1 MLIIET
7 LPLLRQ
13 QIRRLRMEGKR
24 VALVPTMGNLHDG
37 HMKLVDEA
45 KARADVVVVSIF
57 VNPMQFDRPE
67 DLARYPRTLQEDC
80 EKLNKRKVD
89 LVFAPSVKEIYPNGT
104 ETHTYVDV
112 PGLSTMLEGAS
123 RPGHFRGVST
133 IVSKLFNLVQPDIAC
148 FGEKDFQQLALI
160 RKMVA
165 DMGFDIEIV
174 GVPMMRA
181 KDGLALSSRNG
192 YLTAEQRKIAPGLY
206 KVLSSIADKLQAGER
221 DLDEIIAIAGQE
233 LNEKGFRS
241 DDIQI
246 RDADTL
252 LEVSENSKRA
262 VILVAAW
269 LGDARLIDN
278 KLVDGASY
286 SLPCYL

>member
-174 GVPMMRA
+174 GVPIMRA

-192 YLTAEQRKIAPGLY
+192 YLTAEQRKIVPGLY

-221 DLDEIIAIAGQE
+221 DLDEIITIAGQE
-233 LNEKGFRS
+233 LNEKGFRA

-252 LEVSENSKRA
+252 LEVSETSKRA

-278 KLVDGASY
+278 KMVELA
-286 SLPCYL
+286 

>member
-89 LVFAPSVKEIYPNGT
+89 LVFAPSVKELYPNGT

-174 GVPMMRA
+174 GVPIMRA

-221 DLDEIIAIAGQE
+221 DLDEIITIAGQE
-233 LNEKGFRS
+233 LNEKGFRA

-252 LEVSENSKRA
+252 LEVSETSKRA

-278 KLVDGASY
+278 KMVELA
-286 SLPCYL
+286 

>member
-24 VALVPTMGNLHDG
+24 VALVPTMGNLHDY

-174 GVPMMRA
+174 GVPIMR
-181 KDGLALSSRNG
+181 
-192 YLTAEQRKIAPGLY
+192 
-206 KVLSSIADKLQAGER
+206 
-221 DLDEIIAIAGQE
+221 
-233 LNEKGFRS
+233 
-241 DDIQI
+241 
-246 RDADTL
+246 
-252 LEVSENSKRA
+252 
-262 VILVAAW
+262 
-269 LGDARLIDN
+269 
-278 KLVDGASY
+278 
-286 SLPCYL
+286 

>member
-221 DLDEIIAIAGQE
+221 DLDEIITIAGQE
-233 LNEKGFRS
+233 LNEKGFRA

-252 LEVSENSKRA
+252 LEVSETSKRA

-278 KLVDGASY
+278 KMVELA
-286 SLPCYL
+286 

>member
-24 VALVPTMGNLHDG
+24 VALVPTMGNLHVG

-174 GVPMMRA
+174 GVPIMRA

-221 DLDEIIAIAGQE
+221 DLDEIITIAGQE
-233 LNEKGFRS
+233 LNEKGFRA

-252 LEVSENSKRA
+252 LEVSETSKRA

-278 KLVDGASY
+278 KMVELA
-286 SLPCYL
+286 

>member
-174 GVPMMRA
+174 GVPIMRA

-221 DLDEIIAIAGQE
+221 DLDEIITIAGQE
-233 LNEKGFRS
+233 LNEKGFRA

-252 LEVSENSKRA
+252 LEVSETSKRA
-262 VILVAAW
+262 VILVPAW

-278 KLVDGASY
+278 KMVELA
-286 SLPCYL
+286 

>member
-174 GVPMMRA
+174 GVPIMRA
-181 KDGLALSSRNG
+181 KDCLALSSRNG

-233 LNEKGFRS
+233 LNEKGFRA

-278 KLVDGASY
+278 KLVE
-286 SLPCYL
+286 LE

>member
-24 VALVPTMGNLHDG
+24 VALVPTIGNLHDG

-67 DLARYPRTLQEDC
+67 DLARYQRTLQEDC

-174 GVPMMRA
+174 GVPIMRA

-221 DLDEIIAIAGQE
+221 DLDEIITIAGQE
-233 LNEKGFRS
+233 LNEKGFRA

-252 LEVSENSKRA
+252 LEVSETSKRA

-278 KLVDGASY
+278 KMVELA
-286 SLPCYL
+286 

>member
-13 QIRRLRMEGKR
+13 HIRRLRQEGKR

-45 KARADVVVVSIF
+45 KARADVVFVSIF
-57 VNPMQFDRPE
+57 VNPMQFDRPD
-67 DLARYPRTLQEDC
+67 DLVRYPRTLQEDC

-89 LVFAPSVKEIYPNGT
+89 YVFAPAVEEIYPQGL
-104 ETHTYVDV
+104 EGQTYVDV

-133 IVSKLFNLVQPDIAC
+133 IVSKLFNLIQPDIAC

-165 DMGFDIEIV
+165 DMSYDIEIV
-174 GVPMMRA
+174 GVPIIRA
-181 KDGLALSSRNG
+181 KDGLALSSRNS
-192 YLTAEQRKIAPGLY
+192 YLTAEQRKIAPGLHNMMN
-206 KVLSSIADKLQAGER
+206 SIAEKLIAGNRE
-221 DLDEIIAIAGQE
+221 LQEIIAIAEQE
-233 LNEKGFRS
+233 LNEKGFRA

-252 LEVSENSKRA
+252 QELTETSKRA
-262 VILVAAW
+262 VILAAAW
-269 LGDARLIDN
+269 LGQARLIDN
-278 KLVDGASY
+278 QSVTLAQ
-286 SLPCYL
+286 

>member
-80 EKLNKRKVD
+80 KKLNKRKVD

-165 DMGFDIEIV
+165 DMGFDIEII
-174 GVPMMRA
+174 GVPIMRA

-221 DLDEIIAIAGQE
+221 DLDEIITIAGQE
-233 LNEKGFRS
+233 LNEKGFRA

-252 LEVSENSKRA
+252 LEISENSKRA

-278 KLVDGASY
+278 KIVELA
-286 SLPCYL
+286 

>member
-1 MLIIET
+1 MIIET

-13 QIRRLRMEGKR
+13 HIRRLRLEGKR
-24 VALVPTMGNLHDG
+24 IALVPTMGNLHDG
-37 HMKLVDEA
+37 HMKLIDEA
-45 KARADVVVVSIF
+45 KDRADVVVASIF
-57 VNPMQFDRPE
+57 VNPMQFDRPD

-89 LVFAPSVKEIYPNGT
+89 YVFAPAVEEIYPRGL
-104 ETHTYVDV
+104 EGQTYVDV

-165 DMGFDIEIV
+165 DMGYDIEII
-174 GVPMMRA
+174 GVPIMRA

-192 YLTAEQRKIAPGLY
+192 YLTAEQRKIAPGLF
-206 KVLSSIADKLQAGER
+206 KVMSSIGEKLQAGEH
-221 DLDEIIAIAGQE
+221 DQDEMIAIAAQE
-233 LNEKGFRS
+233 LNEKGFRA

-252 LEVSENSKRA
+252 LELTENSKRA
-262 VILVAAW
+262 VILMAAW
-269 LGDARLIDN
+269 LGQARLIDN
-278 KLVDGASY
+278 KIIGLS
-286 SLPCYL
+286 

>member
-174 GVPMMRA
+174 GVPIMRA

-221 DLDEIIAIAGQE
+221 DLDEIITIAGQE

-252 LEVSENSKRA
+252 LEVSETSKRA

-278 KLVDGASY
+278 KMVELA
-286 SLPCYL
+286 

>member
-174 GVPMMRA
+174 GVPIIRA

-206 KVLSSIADKLQAGER
+206 KVLSSIADKLQVGER
-221 DLDEIIAIAGQE
+221 DLDEIITIAGQE
-233 LNEKGFRS
+233 LNEKGFRA

-252 LEVSENSKRA
+252 LEVSETSKRA

-278 KLVDGASY
+278 KMVELA
-286 SLPCYL
+286 

>member
-13 QIRRLRMEGKR
+13 QLRRLRMEGKR

-174 GVPMMRA
+174 GVPIMRA

-221 DLDEIIAIAGQE
+221 DLDEIITIAGQE
-233 LNEKGFRS
+233 LNEKGFRA

-278 KLVDGASY
+278 KIVELV
-286 SLPCYL
+286 

>member
-13 QIRRLRMEGKR
+13 HIRRLRQEGKR
-24 VALVPTMGNLHDG
+24 IALVPTMGNLHDG
-37 HMKLVDEA
+37 HMKLVDTA
-45 KARADVVVVSIF
+45 KASADVVVASIF
-57 VNPMQFDRPE
+57 VNPMQFDRAE
-67 DLARYPRTLQEDC
+67 DLARYPRTLQDDC

-89 LVFAPSVKEIYPNGT
+89 LVFAPAAAEIYPQGT
-104 ETHTYVDV
+104 ESQTYVDV

-133 IVSKLFNLVQPDIAC
+133 IVSKLFNLIQPDVAC

-165 DMGFDIEIV
+165 DMGYDIEII
-174 GVPMMRA
+174 GVPIMRA

-192 YLTAEQRKIAPGLY
+192 YLSAEQRKIAPGLY
-206 KVLSSIADKLQAGER
+206 KVMNRAAEKLAAGER
-221 DLDEIIAIAGQE
+221 NLDELIAIAGQE
-233 LNEKGFRS
+233 LNEQGFRA

-252 LEVSENSKRA
+252 LDLTESSQRA
-262 VILVAAW
+262 VILMAAW
-269 LGDARLIDN
+269 LGEARLIDN
-278 KLVDGASY
+278 QIVALAR
-286 SLPCYL
+286 

>member
-7 LPLLRQ
+7 LPILRQ

-174 GVPMMRA
+174 GVPIMRA

-233 LNEKGFRS
+233 LNEKGFRA

-278 KLVDGASY
+278 KMVELA
-286 SLPCYL
+286 